1 MSNAAIKNTEKQV
14 LTPSQ
19 YHAAMSRIEDFL
31 ARGFENL
38 NAKEANLLDDLSDQV
53 HEYEALKYPMP
64 MASSVSGILQGYM
77 TTHNLNRTKLGK
89 VLQVS
94 GSTISDILNGKKGIS
109 FPLAVKMYKILNI
122 NAEELLSVKIDSSSP
137 ARQDGIFQG
146 KRVSSGRIKVSS
158 KRRSAIQNSAAKKA
172 ARRK

>member
-1 MSNAAIKNTEKQV
+1 MSTASIKNTEKQV
-14 LTPSQ
+14 FTPSQ
-19 YHAAMSRIEDFL
+19 YHAAMSKIEDFL

-38 NAKEANLLDDLSDQV
+38 NAKEANLLDELSDRV
-53 HEYEALKYPMP
+53 HEFESLKYPMP
-64 MASSVSGILQGYM
+64 MANSVSGILQAYM
-77 TTHNLNRTKLGK
+77 ATHNLNRTKLGT

-109 FPLAVKMYKILNI
+109 FPLAVKMYQILKI

-137 ARQDGIFQG
+137 ARQGGIFQG
-146 KRVSSGRIKVSS
+146 QRVSSGRIKVSS
-158 KRRSAIQNSAAKKA
+158 KRRPAVKKSAAKKA